1 MKTET
6 KNSYL
11 ERKNKAIAYIESN
24 STTDIQLKDIS
35 IQANLSQYHF
45 HRVFKSITGN
55 TIKDFLKRIRL
66 EKSALKLLTSP
77 RFFRFIF
84 IILNIN
90 VL

>member
-35 IQANLSQYHF
+35 IQANLSQ
-45 HRVFKSITGN
+45 
-55 TIKDFLKRIRL
+55 
-66 EKSALKLLTSP
+66 
-77 RFFRFIF
+77 
-84 IILNIN
+84 
-90 VL
+90 